1 MEKNPWNKTNQ
12 WNGEL
17 EVLKAIVV
25 KTNLIEEIK
34 WGGPVYTYNG
44 KNVIGIGGFKSYFG
58 IWFFNGVFL
67 KDEKKL
73 LINAQE
79 GTTKSL
85 RQMRFNS
92 IDEIDEKVILHYI
105 KEAIKIEE
113 KGLALKPQKK
123 EKIQSNFL
131 NNEFK
136 ENSEL
141 KTAFE
146 QFSPYKQREF
156 LEYIESAKQDKTK
169 ATRLEKIKPM
179 ILSNIGL
186 NDKYRK

>member
-131 NNEFK
+131 NN
-136 ENSEL
+136 
-141 KTAFE
+141 
-146 QFSPYKQREF
+146 
-156 LEYIESAKQDKTK
+156 
-169 ATRLEKIKPM
+169 
-179 ILSNIGL
+179 
-186 NDKYRK
+186 